1 MLALSIGRLGQVLM
15 VSLMAVAV
23 ATLPGSGARR
33 DPAPARIVFLAR
45 GDASRDSYFQRFA
58 DAFRSRHAR
67 LLKQVQLVALS
78 VPDDPEQ
85 MEGALK
91 AEARTHPALFVVQNG
106 IQAQVARRAAPA
118 VPMIF
123 SSQASP
129 LRLGVA
135 SGMLR
140 RPEPTTGL
148 WVNDELDGKRLE
160 LLLDAYPTLRN
171 VAVLGN
177 AEWVDGLKEHLAEMQ
192 AVAAEHGARLIL
204 LQAES
209 VDAALSLV
217 DAPGA
222 RDIQAWCLPRTTLS
236 LDGRVGRRIAAQGK
250 PLMAAY
256 TPDVYEIAHLSY
268 AHDRGFIGPAM
279 ADLAARIVLGEPAGS
294 IPIQVPQR
302 FQLAVRIVPDSR
314 MPAMN
319 PDVVRRAD
327 VVIR

>member
-1 MLALSIGRLGQVLM
+1 MLAVRIGRLGQVLM
-15 VSLMAVAV
+15 VSLMAMAI
-23 ATLPGSGARR
+23 ASLPGSSARR
-33 DPAPARIVFLAR
+33 DPAPARLVFLAR
-45 GDASRDSYFQRFA
+45 GEASRDSYFQRFT

-67 LLKQVQLVALS
+67 LLRQVQLVALS

-85 MEGALK
+85 MARALED
-91 AEARTHPALFVVQNG
+91 EARTHPALFVVQNG
-106 IQAQVARRAAPA
+106 IQAQVARKAAPA

-123 SSQASP
+123 SSQANP
-129 LRLGVA
+129 LQLGVA
-135 SGMLR
+135 SGMLS

-160 LLLDAYPTLRN
+160 LLLDAYPALRN

-177 AEWVDGLKEHLAEMQ
+177 AEWLDGLKERLAEMQ
-192 AVAAEHGARLIL
+192 ALAAERGAHLIL

-209 VDAALSLV
+209 VDAALALV

-250 PLMAAY
+250 PVMAAY
-256 TPDVYEIAHLSY
+256 TPDVYEIANLSY
-268 AHDRGFIGPAM
+268 AHDRSFIGPAM

-302 FQLAVRIVPDSR
+302 FQLAVRIVPDPR
-314 MPAMN
+314 MPAVN